1 MMRLDGVSVWAG
13 IYAPLAYIE
22 PGGGKPGER
31 GEGFSTF
38 HALIPR
44 TLLFGLDC
52 SRGRLSGCL
61 SEQFVTLPPQLREL
75 RLCARITPLAAVLI
89 PKRRIALDGEH
100 LLFNVG

>member
-1 MMRLDGVSVWAG
+1 MRLDGVSVWAG

-22 PGGGKPGER
+22 LSGSKLGKWR
-31 GEGFSTF
+31 KGFSAF

-52 SRGRLSGCL
+52 SRGRLSGYL

>member
-1 MMRLDGVSVWAG
+1 MRLNGVSVWAG
-13 IYAPLAYIE
+13 IYAPLTHIE

-31 GEGFSTF
+31 GEGFRTI
-38 HALIPR
+38 HTLTPN

-52 SRGRLSGCL
+52 SRGRLSGRL

-75 RLCARITPLAAVLI
+75 RLCARIKPLAAVLI